1 MIKTVV
7 FHNGSEKEGRKKFKF
22 LYDLS
27 ESSLSTYIVL
37 TKGLARTNNGTVR
50 RNSLRGIEHAI
61 RSLANFPVT
70 FVDPF

>member
-27 ESSLSTYIVL
+27 KFSLSTYIVL
-37 TKGLARTNNGTVR
+37 TKSPARTNSGTVR
-50 RNSLRGIEHAI
+50 RNSLRGTEHAI

-70 FVDPF
+70 SVDSF